1 MRSKTMLKTLL
12 SDTSFNKEIKNFY
25 SQHKNELL
33 DIILFGS
40 VMKGKEK
47 PKDIDILL
55 LFKEKENVDIAY
67 ALKKKITKHNLEIT
81 MKTYASL
88 FSSAFK
94 AREAFLLEGYSLIKK
109 KHIAEELGFF
119 TGVLYK
125 YSLNGKTKSERM
137 RFYYALYGR
146 TEKDAGVVKQY
157 DLVKFSDNVLF
168 SPTANSEKVKAF
180 LEQWNIQYREF
191 PILMPERLRQ
201 VM

>member
-1 MRSKTMLKTLL
+1 MLKTLL
-12 SDTSFNKEIKNFY
+12 SDTSFNKEIKKFY

-40 VMKGKEK
+40 IMKGKEN
-47 PKDIDILL
+47 PNDIDILL
-55 LFKEKENVDIAY
+55 LFKEKEDVNTAY
-67 ALKKKITKHNLEIT
+67 ALKKRITKYPLEIT
-81 MKTYASL
+81 MKTYSSL

-94 AREAFLLEGYSLIKK
+94 AREGFLLDGYSLIKQ

-125 YSLNGKTKSERM
+125 YSLDGKTKSERM

-146 TEKDAGVVKQY
+146 TEKDAGIVKQY

-180 LEQWNIQYREF
+180 LEQWNISHRDF
-191 PILMPERLRQ
+191 PMLMPERLRT
-201 VM
+201 VMR